1 MAAVLALGL
10 ASCGGGAST
19 TPSSDATTSSATF
32 NDGDVE
38 FLQMMVPHHEQA
50 LVLADIALDPTRG
63 ASQAIIDL
71 ATQITAAQSP
81 EIELMVSLLDSWGE
95 ELDEHAMH
103 NSDDDMGMLSDDEID
118 ELSTLSGVDFD
129 TAWAK
134 AMLGHHRGAVAMAE
148 DVLSNGAN
156 REVMDL
162 ARAIIATQNA
172 EIAILEPL
180 S

>member
-1 MAAVLALGL
+1 MG
-10 ASCGGGAST
+10 SST
-19 TPSSDATTSSATF
+19 ESSATSAEF
-32 NDGDVE
+32 TDADVE

-63 ASQAIIDL
+63 ASQVIIDL
-71 ATQITAAQSP
+71 ATQIKAAQSP
-81 EIELMVSLLDSWGE
+81 EIELMVSLLDKWGE

-103 NSDDDMGMLSDDEID
+103 TSDDDMGMLSDDEID

-148 DVLSNGAN
+148 DVLSNGSN
-156 REVMDL
+156 HEVMDL

-172 EIAILEPL
+172 EIAVLEPL
-180 S
+180 A

>member
-1 MAAVLALGL
+1 
-10 ASCGGGAST
+10 
-19 TPSSDATTSSATF
+19 
-32 NDGDVE
+32 
-38 FLQMMVPHHEQA
+38 MMVPHHEQA

-63 ASQAIIDL
+63 ASQVIIDL
-71 ATQITAAQSP
+71 ATQIKAAQSP

-103 NSDDDMGMLSDDEID
+103 NSNDDMGMLSDDEID
-118 ELSTLSGVDFD
+118 ELSALSGTGFE
-129 TAWAK
+129 TAWAQ
-134 AMLGHHRGAVAMAE
+134 AMLGHHRGAVTMAE

-156 REVMDL
+156 QEVMDL

-172 EIAILEPL
+172 EIAVLEPL

>member
-1 MAAVLALGL
+1 MFAVLALGL
-10 ASCGGGAST
+10 AACGGGAST
-19 TPSSDATTSSATF
+19 TPSSDAASSSAKF
-32 NDGDVE
+32 NDADVE

-50 LVLADIALDPTRG
+50 LVLSDIALDPTRG
-63 ASQAIIDL
+63 ASQAIVDL
-71 ATQITAAQSP
+71 ATQIKAAQAP
-81 EIELMVSLLDSWGE
+81 EIELMASLLDSWGKQ
-95 ELDEHAMH
+95 LDEHAMH
-103 NSDDDMGMLSDDEID
+103 KSDDDMGMVSDDEID

-156 REVMDL
+156 QEVMDL

>member
-10 ASCGGGAST
+10 ASCGGGSSTAPSNDAAS
-19 TPSSDATTSSATF
+19 SSAKF
-32 NDGDVE
+32 NDADVE

-81 EIELMVSLLDSWGE
+81 EIELMVSLLDSWGKK
-95 ELDEHAMH
+95 LDEHAMH
-103 NSDDDMGMLSDDEID
+103 NSDDYMGMLSDDEID
-118 ELSTLSGVDFD
+118 EFSAMSGVDFD
-129 TAWAK
+129 TAWAQ

>member
-10 ASCGGGAST
+10 ASCGGAAST
-19 TPSSDATTSSATF
+19 TPSNNAATSSAEFT
-32 NDGDVE
+32 DGDVE

-118 ELSTLSGVDFD
+118 ELSAMSGGDFD
-129 TAWAK
+129 TAWAQ

-172 EIAILEPL
+172 EIAVLEPL